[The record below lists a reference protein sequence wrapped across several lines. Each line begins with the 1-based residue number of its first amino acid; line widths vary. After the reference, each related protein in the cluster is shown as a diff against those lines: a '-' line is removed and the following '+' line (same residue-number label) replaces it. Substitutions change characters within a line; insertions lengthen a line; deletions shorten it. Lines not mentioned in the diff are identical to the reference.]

1 MNNIIICRK
10 CQGNHF
16 TIKCGKEQ
24 KIEDNKETIKPEYN
38 KEYKPE
44 YNKEYKPEY
53 NKEYKPEYNK
63 EYKEFNKDYNKE
75 FNRQKYKVKIMNFPA
90 DMTERELMELTF
102 EWGHITRLSVLN
114 YFENSTAFI
123 EFGMEEQ
130 ANHFVKALDKT
141 PFEHIIL
148 SVSRID

>member
-38 KEYKPE
+38 KETIKPE
-44 YNKEYKPEY
+44 YKSEF
-53 NKEYKPEYNK
+53 NK